1 MSAAF
6 IGDDERMLWLILALV
21 VCVALASAVLGM
33 VAVPARREGRPV
45 LTQRGENIVS
55 TVSQTTDKV
64 GTKVSS
70 KAKGATGT
78 VVNTVKR
85 ERTNA

>member
-1 MSAAF
+1 
-6 IGDDERMLWLILALV
+6 MLWLILALV

-45 LTQRGENIVS
+45 LTQRGEHLVT

-64 GTKVSS
+64 ST
-70 KAKGATGT
+70 KAKGATDGVVKT
-78 VVNTVKR
+78 VTR
-85 ERTNA
+85 ERSQA